1 MAKFILLEQT
11 LRQKTNI
18 PCAIALCPLG
28 DGGRYLIL
36 PKAHKNPDTGKSGGS
51 LFETVGGEYDQHTM
65 QDRYEGVDAKFQL
78 TVKADTAFDLQA
90 KYSTIVGTSAT
101 LNAQTV
107 VIEASQK
114 ITLKVGASFVVV
126 DPAGVF
132 LNGAMVNINSGGSPG
147 STIDATMT
155 DPLDAGQADPG
166 DPQDFIEKHPPWKG
180 GGGRRTHTAK
190 AHHGLTVTA
199 NKDGTLQVGKGI
211 KVGGDKAYQDTVVS
225 QLALMNDT
233 KTGSAMI
240 TDYESTGKS
249 MTIRPLVPAP
259 NPPNA
264 FASPTDVTKAGNGTG
279 SDSTVDYNP
288 SQWPNP
294 VNAPNAPGD
303 VVLFH
308 EMTHAQHNAHGTRD
322 MTPRADNFDNNEEF
336 NTIGPENEYR
346 DERGVPRRADH
357 HTL

>member
-1 MAKFILLEQT
+1 MHT
-11 LRQKTNI
+11 LI
-18 PCAIALCPLG
+18 
-28 DGGRYLIL
+28 GG
-36 PKAHKNPDTGKSGGS
+36 KNPDTGKSGGS

-249 MTIRPLVPAP
+249 MTIRPLVPTRRTPLRARP
-259 NPPNA
+259 TSRKPATAQDRIRPSTTTP
-264 FASPTDVTKAGNGTG
+264 AS
-279 SDSTVDYNP
+279 
-288 SQWPNP
+288 
-294 VNAPNAPGD
+294 
-303 VVLFH
+303 
-308 EMTHAQHNAHGTRD
+308 
-322 MTPRADNFDNNEEF
+322 
-336 NTIGPENEYR
+336 GPI
-346 DERGVPRRADH
+346 
-357 HTL
+357 L